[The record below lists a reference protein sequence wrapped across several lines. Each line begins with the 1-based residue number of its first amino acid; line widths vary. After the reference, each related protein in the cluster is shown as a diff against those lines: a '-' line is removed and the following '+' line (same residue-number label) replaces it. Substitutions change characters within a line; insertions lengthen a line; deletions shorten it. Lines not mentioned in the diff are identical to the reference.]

1 MALISVFT
9 LIRALSLFHIGCAY
23 LLLVSPKTFAEQN
36 MVMLLGD
43 AMQLPE
49 TTDFLRPTEATAYA
63 ALILLFLGV
72 SDLVASSLPAIT
84 SLEYWITQVPVR
96 LLMLFSITSYTYLFK
111 EDGMF
116 GSGPAAGSGGRGSGF
131 ATNLKRER
139 ATGELLR
146 NNLVFATG
154 FVEVSLWFWVFVLL
168 RDERRGM
175 AGNLA
180 ERRHEREELYGK
192 EL

>member
-9 LIRALSLFHIGCAY
+9 LIRALSLFHMGCAY
-23 LLLVSPKTFAEQN
+23 LLLTNPKSFAEQN

-49 TTDFLRPTEATAYA
+49 TADFSRPTEVTAYA
-63 ALILLFLGV
+63 GLILFFLAA

-84 SLEYWITQVPVR
+84 SLEYWISQVPVR
-96 LLMLFSITSYTYLFK
+96 LALLFGITSYTYLFK

-116 GSGPAAGSGGRGSGF
+116 GSGSALGGRGSGF

-139 ATGELLR
+139 GTGELLR
-146 NNLVFATG
+146 TNLVFATG

-168 RDERRGM
+168 RDERRQL
-175 AGNLA
+175 AGKLA
-180 ERRHEREELYGK
+180 ERRHEREELFGK

>member
-96 LLMLFSITSYTYLFK
+96 LFMLFSITSYTYLFK

-116 GSGPAAGSGGRGSGF
+116 GSGPAAG
-131 ATNLKRER
+131 ER

-175 AGNLA
+175 AGKLA